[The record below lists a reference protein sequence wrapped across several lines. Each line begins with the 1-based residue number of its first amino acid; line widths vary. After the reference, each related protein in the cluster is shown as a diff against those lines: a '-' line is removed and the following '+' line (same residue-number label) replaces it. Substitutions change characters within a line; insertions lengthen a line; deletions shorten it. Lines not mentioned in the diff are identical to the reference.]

1 MNVRCVEVGSKGL
14 LIAAIVP
21 TIHVTLFALR
31 VIVSNVLIVVSARSV
46 PMDMSSQVMATVSSQ
61 LMLQLIVRSLIVA
74 APNVM
79 LKAVQSALQA
89 KFSIKRLTLVVIHLS
104 RIIWD
109 VPSMRVS
116 VLPLVLSANLDMF

>member
-89 KFSIKRLTLVVIHLS
+89 KFSIKRLTLVVIYLS

>member
-116 VLPLVLSANLDMF
+116 VLPLVLSAKLDMF